1 MSLITARVETI
12 TPEIAKQ
19 LLEVNTNNRKVSQA
33 NTRKIE
39 EALEAGEWQ
48 VSGQTIII
56 SETGRLLDGQHRIHA
71 VLNTGISMEHL
82 VCRGIKDEAFK
93 VIDTGKNRSGGDVL
107 SIVGV
112 VKGTKI
118 SNVIKLMDAYDNKHM
133 TRTTK
138 LSNTEIVSRYK
149 SNAGHWD
156 CILDEGIQLSR
167 IAFIKLF
174 GDYTLGVLNEVFSRV
189 ERGTEYL
196 QEVIEADLEVAD
208 VLIQQIKGKL
218 VKLNKEASNRVTTE
232 QKYYVLFAGYKHYIA
247 NTQFPK
253 SFPTFDSSESKKVS
267 KAIPYL

>member
-1 MSLITARVETI
+1 MSLITAKVETI
-12 TPEIAKQ
+12 TPIMAKQ
-19 LLEVNTNNRKVSQA
+19 LLEVNDHNRKVSPA
-33 NTRKIE
+33 NVLKIE
-39 EALEAGEWQ
+39 EALISGEWQ

-56 SETGRLLDGQHRIHA
+56 SESGRLLDGQHRIHA

-118 SNVIKLMDAYDNKHM
+118 SNSIKLMDAYENKHM
-133 TRTTK
+133 TRATK

-149 SNAGHWD
+149 SDAGYWD
-156 CILDEGIQLSR
+156 MMLDEGIQLSR
-167 IAFIKLF
+167 IAFIRIF
-174 GDYTLGVLNEVFSRV
+174 GDYTLGVLNEAFSKV
-189 ERGTEYL
+189 DRGVEYL
-196 QEVIEADLEVAD
+196 QTIIEADLNEGST
-208 VLIQQIKGKL
+208 LIQQVKGKL

-232 QKYYVLFAGYKHYIA
+232 QKYYVLFAGYNHYIA
-247 NTQFPK
+247 DTQFPK